1 MSHLAT
7 LVVGLKTVTLVLGG
21 LVTYFSYKAYS
32 RTGSSALRALAL
44 GFGAIT
50 LGALLAGIT
59 DQLLWTNR
67 DLALVVESL
76 LTAVGFAIITYSLY
90 VSD

>member
-1 MSHLAT
+1 MSHLPT
-7 LVVGLKTVTLVLGG
+7 LIVGLKTVTLVLGG

-59 DQLLWTNR
+59 DQLLWANR
-67 DLALVVESL
+67 NLALVVESF

>member
-1 MSHLAT
+1 MNHLPT

-21 LVTYFSYKAYS
+21 LVTYFAYQAYS
-32 RTGSSALRALAL
+32 RTGSPALRALAL

-59 DQLLWTNR
+59 DQFLVADR
-67 DLALVVESL
+67 DLAFVVESL

-90 VSD
+90 VSE

>member
-1 MSHLAT
+1 MSHVPT
-7 LVVGLKTVTLVLGG
+7 LIVGLKTVTLVLGG
-21 LVTYFSYKAYS
+21 LVTFFSYKAYS
-32 RTGSSALRALAL
+32 RTGSPALRALAL

-59 DQLLWTNR
+59 DQLLVGDR
-67 DLALVVESL
+67 ELALVVESL

-90 VSD
+90 VTE

>member
-1 MSHLAT
+1 MNHLPT

-21 LVTYFSYKAYS
+21 LVTYFAYQAYS
-32 RTGSSALRALAL
+32 RTGSPALRALAL

-59 DQLLWTNR
+59 DQFLVADR

-90 VSD
+90 VSE

>member
-1 MSHLAT
+1 MSHVPT
-7 LVVGLKTVTLVLGG
+7 LIVGLKTVTLVLGG
-21 LVTYFSYKAYS
+21 LVTFFSYKAYS
-32 RTGSSALRALAL
+32 RTGSPALRALAL

-59 DQLLWTNR
+59 DQFLVADR
-67 DLALVVESL
+67 DIALVVESL

-90 VSD
+90 VTE